1 MIFFISEIFVYVN
14 LKNMMEQILIASTNM
29 SPFKIASRRCCV
41 YGKGLV
47 IEKVAV
53 FGCLFTLI

>member
-29 SPFKIASRRCCV
+29 SSLKIESRRCC
-41 YGKGLV
+41 
-47 IEKVAV
+47 
-53 FGCLFTLI
+53 F